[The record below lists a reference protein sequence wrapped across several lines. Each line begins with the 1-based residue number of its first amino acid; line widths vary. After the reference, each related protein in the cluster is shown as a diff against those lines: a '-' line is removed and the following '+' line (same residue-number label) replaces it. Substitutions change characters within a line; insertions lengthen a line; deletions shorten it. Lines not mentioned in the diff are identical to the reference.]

1 MFVRTVNWRSLVS
14 ALPRIA
20 VFPALFLALMSG
32 SLTCLAQETVSPE
45 MTFEVSKIDG
55 TAIRVPLNG
64 VSIEGLRPDNGS
76 VVAWDEVNEL
86 KTTNR
91 LLGDDA
97 TATVVRLRGN
107 GILQVRS
114 LTATEGM
121 VTMTTDLAEITYP
134 LLEIQSI
141 RFANRDG
148 QAEWQSLLQE
158 RSTEE
163 DRMLVTTSRG
173 PRVIA
178 GLLDGMDAEAVRIVF
193 EGEERRV
200 TWDKIL
206 GIVPAALDKSDEPK
220 FSVQLVDRSVLIA
233 DSIQIENGLWQIGWK
248 DRRFSLALEMVV
260 SVSVRS
266 NRVFYLSDLKPV
278 VDEVQTIIAPPAVQR
293 RDANIFGQPITL
305 QLPAADGTSNS
316 SANVRTFTKGWGTRS
331 RGRLVFEL
339 PAGFD
344 RLQGWVGIDSSAN
357 GQGVC
362 QATILVDG
370 IQVFSQEIQG
380 RQPAVALDVPMGNG
394 RQIELLVEPGPQLD
408 LSDWVNW
415 ADIRLLK

>member
-1 MFVRTVNWRSLVS
+1 MFVRMVNWRNLVS
-14 ALPRIA
+14 GLPRIL
-20 VFPALFLALMSG
+20 LFLAVASA
-32 SLTCLAQETVSPE
+32 STRCLAQETVSPE
-45 MTFEVSKIDG
+45 IPLEASKIDG

-64 VSIEGLRPDNGS
+64 VLAEGLRPDNSS
-76 VVAWDEVNEL
+76 VVSWDEINEL
-86 KTTNR
+86 KTANR

-97 TATVVRLRGN
+97 TATVVQLRGN
-107 GILQVRS
+107 GVLQVRS
-114 LTATEGM
+114 LTAAEGM

-148 QAEWQSLLQE
+148 QAEWQALLQE

-163 DRMLVTTSRG
+163 DRILVTTSRG

-178 GLLDGMDAEAVRIVF
+178 GLLDGMDAEAVQIEF
-193 EGEERRV
+193 EGEKRRV

-233 DSIQIENGLWQIGWK
+233 DSIQIENDLWQIGWK
-248 DRRFSLALEMVV
+248 NQRFSLSLEMVV
-260 SVSVRS
+260 WVRVRS

-278 VDEVQTIIAPPAVQR
+278 VDEVQTIIAPPAAQR
-293 RDANIFGQPITL
+293 RDANVFGQPITL
-305 QLPAADGTSNS
+305 QLPASDGASD
-316 SANVRTFTKGWGTRS
+316 SAAYVQTFAKGWGTRS

-344 RLQGWVGIDSSAN
+344 RLRGWVGIDSSAN
-357 GQGVC
+357 GQGIC

-370 IQVFSQEIQG
+370 IQVFSQEVQG
-380 RQPAVALDVPMGNG
+380 RQLAVALDVPIGGG
-394 RQIELLVEPGPQLD
+394 RQLELLVEPGPQLD

-415 ADIRLLK
+415 ADVRLLK